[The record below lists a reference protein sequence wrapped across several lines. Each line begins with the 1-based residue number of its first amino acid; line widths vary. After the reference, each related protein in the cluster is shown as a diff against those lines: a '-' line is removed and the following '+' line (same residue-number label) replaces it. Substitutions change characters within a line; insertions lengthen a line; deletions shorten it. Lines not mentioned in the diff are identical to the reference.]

1 MLIVLRLNINYSK
14 NLFLRMSSPWNNPI
28 IIYLISKM
36 INLNL
41 KVNLEDNHLKDKIL
55 SNVKINIFNKIRLT
69 LLKPKTIKK
78 DSLMESIQ
86 QKVITIK
93 NNKIF

>member
-1 MLIVLRLNINYSK
+1 M
-14 NLFLRMSSPWNNPI
+14 

-36 INLNL
+36 IKLNL

-69 LLKPKTIKK
+69 ILKPKMIKK
-78 DSLMESIQ
+78 DSLMKAIQ

>member
-1 MLIVLRLNINYSK
+1 
-14 NLFLRMSSPWNNPI
+14 MSSPWNNPI

>member
-1 MLIVLRLNINYSK
+1 
-14 NLFLRMSSPWNNPI
+14 MSSLWNNQM

-36 INLNL
+36 IKLNL

-69 LLKPKTIKK
+69 ILKPKMIKK
-78 DSLMESIQ
+78 DSLMEAIQ

>member
-1 MLIVLRLNINYSK
+1 
-14 NLFLRMSSPWNNPI
+14 MSSPWNNPI

-36 INLNL
+36 IKLNL

-69 LLKPKTIKK
+69 ILKPKMIKK
-78 DSLMESIQ
+78 DSLMEAIQ

>member
-36 INLNL
+36 IKLNL

-69 LLKPKTIKK
+69 ILKPKMIKK
-78 DSLMESIQ
+78 DSLMEAIQ

>member
-1 MLIVLRLNINYSK
+1 
-14 NLFLRMSSPWNNPI
+14 MSLLWNNLT

-55 SNVKINIFNKIRLT
+55 LNVKINIFKKIRLT
-69 LLKPKTIKK
+69 LLKPKMIKK
-78 DSLMESIQ
+78 DLLMEAIQ

-93 NNKIF
+93 NNKII

>member
-1 MLIVLRLNINYSK
+1 
-14 NLFLRMSSPWNNPI
+14 
-28 IIYLISKM
+28 M